1 MPNPKSQADIIGDI
15 WGLLEAAERSPD
27 IRASVEAELQAL
39 SQSYTKIRTLK
50 ARQEEL
56 SALRQEVTQQLQAA
70 LAEGKENA
78 VIFRS
83 LVRGKLGPR
92 NERLVHYK
100 VAPLRKR
107 PRKLKVVEVVV
118 PVEAAGDAA
127 E

>member
-1 MPNPKSQADIIGDI
+1 MPNPKSQAAIIGDI

-27 IRASVEAELQAL
+27 IRASIETELQAL

-107 PRKLKVVEVVV
+107 PRKRQVVEKVVQG
-118 PVEAAGDAA
+118 EAAGVAT

>member
-27 IRASVEAELQAL
+27 IRASVETELQAL

-50 ARQEEL
+50 GRQEEL

-107 PRKLKVVEVVV
+107 PRKQRVVEVVV
-118 PVEAAGDAA
+118 PVEAAETVA

>member
-1 MPNPKSQADIIGDI
+1 MPNPKSQAAIIGDI

-27 IRASVEAELQAL
+27 IRASIETELQAL

-83 LVRGKLGPR
+83 LVRSKLGPR

-107 PRKLKVVEVVV
+107 PRKRQVVEKVL
-118 PVEAAGDAA
+118 PGEATGVAA

>member
-1 MPNPKSQADIIGDI
+1 MPNPKSQAAIIGDI

-27 IRASVEAELQAL
+27 IRASVETELQAL

-107 PRKLKVVEVVV
+107 PRKRKVVEVLQG
-118 PVEAAGDAA
+118 EAAETVA

>member
-1 MPNPKSQADIIGDI
+1 MPNPKSQAAIIGDI
-15 WGLLEAAERSPD
+15 WGLIEAAERSPD
-27 IRASVEAELQAL
+27 IRASIETELQAL

-107 PRKLKVVEVVV
+107 PRKRKVVEVLQG
-118 PVEAAGDAA
+118 EAAETVA